1 MVAEQT
7 TEPEQPVGAADC
19 PSWCAHPAQGR
30 PGHAHVSDDLTVA
43 ADGQPL
49 VARLLQASG
58 DPEVRVLVNDKVATI
73 EQAEAFARALRR
85 LVDQA
90 RLAEP
95 GLGFVA
101 TLAARSG
108 ISSKQMALAAGVDAQ
123 KVAAQRAGA
132 QVLSV
137 HDIDS
142 LALAVARLDAE
153 NTQTPRA

>member
-1 MVAEQT
+1 MAEQT
-7 TEPEQPVGAADC
+7 TEPEQPARSDC

-30 PGHAHVSDDLTVA
+30 PGHAHVSEDLTVA
-43 ADGQPL
+43 AIGQPL

-73 EQAEAFARALRR
+73 EQAEAFALALRR
-85 LVDQA
+85 LADRA
-90 RLAEP
+90 MLAEP

-108 ISSKQMALAAGVDAQ
+108 ISVKQMALAAGVDAQ
-123 KVAAQRAGA
+123 QVAAQRAGG

-137 HDIDS
+137 HEVDR
-142 LALAVARLDAE
+142 LALAVARLAAE
-153 NTQTPRA
+153 TLQAARD